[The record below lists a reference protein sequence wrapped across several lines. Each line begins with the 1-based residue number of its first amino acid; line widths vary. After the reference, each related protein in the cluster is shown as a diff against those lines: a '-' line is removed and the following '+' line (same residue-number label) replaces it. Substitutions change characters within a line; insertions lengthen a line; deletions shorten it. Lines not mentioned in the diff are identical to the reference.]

1 PKYPS
6 MFMRTPRSFVGH
18 NAPLVRPRASAQ
30 LDYEGELVLV
40 IGKPG
45 RHIRESDALDHIAAV
60 TLCNEGTIRDWVRH
74 AKFNV
79 TQGKNFD
86 STGSLGPWLVPY
98 TNESQIADIRLTTR
112 VNGET
117 RQDDRTGR
125 LIFGFRYLIN
135 YLSTFTTLVPG
146 DVIVT
151 GTPTGA
157 GARFDP
163 PRYLKPGDVIEV
175 EAEGPGVLSAG
186 AALLTAFGCNEPV
199 LCLTG
204 QVPTAFLGKGR
215 GHLHE
220 MPDQIATLRTFVK
233 WADRIEYPD
242 VAPAMV
248 SRAFQEMLSG
258 RRGPVSLEMPW
269 DVFTQRAEV
278 GAAQVFDPFPAPKPD
293 PDRIKAAAALL
304 KGSKTPMI

>member
-1 PKYPS
+1 MTSHRLATFSVNGSTRYGAVVKGGLVDLSAHFSKDYPTLREAIAAGALRKLIDDAEKRAPDYALNAITWQPPIPAPEKIICIGVNYPDRNAEYKDGQDAPKYPS

-18 NAPLVRPRASAQ
+18 ETPLVRPRASSQ
-30 LDYEGELVLV
+30 LDYEGELVIV
-40 IGKPG
+40 IGKAG
-45 RHIRESDALDHIAAV
+45 RHIKESAALEHIAAI
-60 TLCNEGTIRDWVRH
+60 TLCNEGTLRDWVRH

-98 TNESQIADIRLTTR
+98 TNESQIADIRLTTK

-125 LIFGFRYLIN
+125 LIFGFRYLLSYI
-135 YLSTFTTLVPG
+135 STFTTLVPG

-175 EAEGPGVLSAG
+175 EAEGVGVLRNGVVDEA
-186 AALLTAFGCNEPV
+186 
-199 LCLTG
+199 
-204 QVPTAFLGKGR
+204 
-215 GHLHE
+215 
-220 MPDQIATLRTFVK
+220 
-233 WADRIEYPD
+233 
-242 VAPAMV
+242 
-248 SRAFQEMLSG
+248 
-258 RRGPVSLEMPW
+258 
-269 DVFTQRAEV
+269 
-278 GAAQVFDPFPAPKPD
+278 
-293 PDRIKAAAALL
+293 
-304 KGSKTPMI
+304 